1 MAITKTQTLPPYYVQ
16 KLGEQFATF
25 ATGAKPITESPFYVD
40 PSSFTGQK
48 FVAKQ
53 DQITKDAQ
61 DLRGGLGDYTQ
72 FLDQAK
78 DLTGIAQQQVV
89 DPITGQLMDAP
100 SAAALGQAGTAIDA
114 GLAAAQAGQGASD
127 PFTAAAQQFV
137 GPQAFQQFMSPYQ
150 QQVIDATMAQMQQDA
165 AQQQAQLGAAA
176 GNAFGGSRFGVAQGE
191 LAAQNILNQAS
202 MAADLRQQGFT
213 QANTLA
219 QQNFAN
225 QLALGNQAMN
235 QASQNVGLMN
245 QAGSAQQGLAQ
256 AQDQAFAN
264 QLSQLGGLSAAQQ
277 QLGEYGTTM
286 LGNQINAL
294 SQIGTQNQ
302 AFQQALL
309 DASKAEAQ
317 QKALAKQ
324 QGLGFLGQIMGG
336 ALGAPGGT
344 VFQTTPDPSTAQTL
358 LGGGIGLLGILGS
371 TGAFNNNQSG

>member
-1 MAITKTQTLPPYYVQ
+1 MAVTKTQTLPPYYVQ

-191 LAAQNILNQAS
+191 LAAQNILNREHI
-202 MAADLRQQGFT
+202 LR
-213 QANTLA
+213 
-219 QQNFAN
+219 
-225 QLALGNQAMN
+225 
-235 QASQNVGLMN
+235 
-245 QAGSAQQGLAQ
+245 
-256 AQDQAFAN
+256 
-264 QLSQLGGLSAAQQ
+264 
-277 QLGEYGTTM
+277 
-286 LGNQINAL
+286 
-294 SQIGTQNQ
+294 
-302 AFQQALL
+302 
-309 DASKAEAQ
+309 
-317 QKALAKQ
+317 
-324 QGLGFLGQIMGG
+324 
-336 ALGAPGGT
+336 
-344 VFQTTPDPSTAQTL
+344 
-358 LGGGIGLLGILGS
+358 
-371 TGAFNNNQSG
+371 